1 MGEWPPDGGAESG
14 SPGAGQVSGSLEAVT
29 LNPEDTVPGREHSP
43 HLCHCQ
49 WVKVQAIKVT
59 LGNGKQM
66 FNICGTS

>member
-14 SPGAGQVSGSLEAVT
+14 SPGAGQVSASLEAVT

-49 WVKVQAIKVT
+49 WVKVQRGGHQ
-59 LGNGKQM
+59 GNSWEWE
-66 FNICGTS
+66 TDV